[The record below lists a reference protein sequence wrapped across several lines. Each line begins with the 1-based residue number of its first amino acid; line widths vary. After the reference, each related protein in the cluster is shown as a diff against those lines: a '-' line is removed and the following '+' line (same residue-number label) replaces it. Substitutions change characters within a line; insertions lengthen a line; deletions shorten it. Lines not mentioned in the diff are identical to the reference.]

1 MKSPNSQSPSNIWL
15 ARRKNATFQFG
26 SGVSG
31 ERDSAQPAFI
41 VRCQKTNCSFREY
54 SGFSGPRTGKY
65 RAMTNRGYGTFLEGI
80 EFHLHD
86 GNA

>member
-1 MKSPNSQSPSNIWL
+1 MKSPDSQSPSNIWL
-15 ARRKNATFQFG
+15 ASRENAIFQL
-26 SGVSG
+26 SCRVTG
-31 ERDSAQPAFI
+31 ERDGAQSSFI
-41 VRCQKTNCSFREY
+41 VRGQEPNGSFRKY